1 MNKQK
6 VFVKY
11 WFMQFKSIVEIKNTF
26 VRFTVSTQCP
36 TVVQLLFYAEM
47 RIKLIIS
54 EFLSARAD
62 CDGRRQSVHLF
73 SVKGR
78 EQGRPDVTLKS
89 IVNNNDD

>member
-1 MNKQK
+1 MPSIGSCNLKACRDK
-6 VFVKY
+6 KYVRTLYSFNTMLNSRTAFV
-11 WFMQFKSIVEIKNTF
+11 
-26 VRFTVSTQCP
+26 
-36 TVVQLLFYAEM
+36 YAEM

-78 EQGRPDVTLKS
+78 EQGRPDVTLR
-89 IVNNNDD
+89 IVQ